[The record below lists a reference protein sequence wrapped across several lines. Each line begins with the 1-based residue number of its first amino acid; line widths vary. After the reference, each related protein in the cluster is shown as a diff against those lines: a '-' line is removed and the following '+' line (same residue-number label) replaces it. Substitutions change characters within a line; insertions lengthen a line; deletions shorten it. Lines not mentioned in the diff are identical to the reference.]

1 MEIDASNNL
10 FDLAVRFVN
19 QTSRPLFL
27 TGRAGTGKTTFL
39 RYIRDTTYKKMVIV
53 APTGVAAINA
63 GGVTMHSFFQLPFGP
78 YVPVRIGGWNE
89 SVQVSDPQSIFK
101 GIRFNAEKRELLQ
114 ELELLVID
122 EVSMLRAD
130 MLDATDQILRHFRQ
144 QPLLPFG
151 GVQVLYIGDLF
162 QLPPVVKNEEW
173 NVLKEHYNSPFFFD
187 AQVIR
192 QSPPL
197 YLELK
202 KIYRQTEQDFIN
214 ILNNIRNNRAGATD
228 LETLHQHY
236 QPGYRPQQDEH
247 YITLTTHNVKA
258 DAINRTALDALPGKS
273 ILYEGKIAGDFSD
286 KAFPAE
292 RMLEL
297 KKGAQVMFI
306 RNDKGENRRY
316 YNGKIATIS
325 RIEQDSVF
333 VTFPGDKHEFELEKE
348 TWKNIRYSFNTTKN
362 TIEEDELGTFSQYPI
377 RLAWAI
383 TIHKSQGLTFEKA
396 IIDAGEA
403 FAPGQVYVALSRLT
417 GLNGL
422 ILYSRIHPHCISTD
436 ERVIAFTKIE
446 KEHDELHAV
455 LKQEQGAYAHE
466 LLIRAYNWMKLK
478 ETIPRHI
485 EHYIGKSFACKAAA
499 LQLAGE
505 LQEKFNEEQEVAEKF
520 SRQLTQLITNVSSSG
535 YEKLFE
541 RMHAASGYFVEKLD
555 AIINAFEQHRKEYK
569 GKPRLKKYLEDCK
582 IVSMAFERKKEE
594 LIHAVQLAKGLMNG
608 SDLETF
614 LSRVIIPTDPV
625 NQKGSDGINNGDV
638 ATPASTA
645 KKELSREIT
654 LALFREGKTIEE
666 ISAHRELARSTVEG
680 HLMEFIPTGE
690 INVELFLDHAKLEE
704 IIRVINTAKEGEGN
718 GYVKSQLGDAFS
730 YRDIKAAREY
740 LKSLKNI
747 PV

>member
-1 MEIDASNNL
+1 MDASNDL
-10 FDLAVRFVN
+10 FGLALRFVN
-19 QTSRPLFL
+19 QTNRPLFL

-39 RYIRDTTYKKMVIV
+39 RHIRDTTFKKLVIV

-78 YVPVRIGGWNE
+78 YVPIRTHSWNE
-89 SVQVSDPQSIFK
+89 SIQVNDPQSIFK

-162 QLPPVVKNEEW
+162 QLPPVVKSDEW

-187 AQVIR
+187 AQVIK

-202 KIYRQTEQDFIN
+202 KIYRQTEHDFIN
-214 ILNNIRNNRAGATD
+214 ILNNIRNNRAGASD

-236 QPGYRPQQDEH
+236 QPGFRPREEEH

-258 DAINRTALDALPGKS
+258 DAINRAALAALPGKS
-273 ILYEGKIAGDFSD
+273 IMYEGKVSGDFND

-292 RMLEL
+292 RILEL
-297 KKGAQVMFI
+297 KKGAQVMFL

-316 YNGKIATIS
+316 YNGKIATVS
-325 RIEQDSVF
+325 RIEKESIF
-333 VTFPGDKHEFELEKE
+333 VTFPGEKYEFELEKE
-348 TWKNIRYSFNTTKN
+348 TWKNIRYTFNTTKN
-362 TIEEDELGTFSQYPI
+362 TIDEDELGTFSQYPI

-417 GLNGL
+417 GMNGL
-422 ILYSRIHPHCISTD
+422 ILYSRIQPHCISTD
-436 ERVIAFTKIE
+436 ERVIVFTKTE
-446 KEHDELHAV
+446 KKHDELHEV
-455 LKQEQGAYAHE
+455 LRQEQAEYAHS
-466 LLIRAYNWMKLK
+466 LLIRAYNWIKLK

-485 EHYIGKSFACKAAA
+485 GEYVGKSFAGKETAMH
-499 LQLAGE
+499 LADE
-505 LQEKFNEEQEVAEKF
+505 MQKKFNEEQEVAEKF
-520 SRQLTQLITNVSSSG
+520 SRQLSQLITNVSASG
-535 YEKLFE
+535 YEKLYE

-555 AIINAFEQHRKEYK
+555 AIITGFELHRKEYK
-569 GKPRLKKYLEDCK
+569 GKPRVKKYLEDCK
-582 IVSMAFERKKEE
+582 RVSAAFERKRDE

-608 SDLETF
+608 ADLETF
-614 LSRVIIPTDPV
+614 LSSVTISQDAVKQEDSASHDVVPTSEPKV
-625 NQKGSDGINNGDV
+625 
-638 ATPASTA
+638 
-645 KKELSREIT
+645 KKELSREVT
-654 LALFREGKTIEE
+654 LSLYREGKTIEE
-666 ISAHRELARSTVEG
+666 ISAHRELARSTIEG
-680 HLMEFIPTGE
+680 HLMEFIPSGE
-690 INVELFLDHAKLEE
+690 INVELFLDSAKLEE
-704 IIRVINTAKEGEGN
+704 IIKVINTAKDGDGN
-718 GYVKSQLGDAFS
+718 GYVKSQLGEGFS